1 MAPLRKCTFTVTH
14 MVTKRLHFSMHVV
27 AKVSDGLLK
36 NVIGCTSGKW
46 DSSVVFH
53 AVLIVGSLPHVSMI
67 KARSSA
73 RSCIAN
79 TMHRQQPRRSSEQA
93 TPMMSFGELLSQ
105 LDLTGNEPLNP
116 LEELM
121 QMPVLFGGPVEQG
134 RGFVLHTS
142 DYFTEDSS
150 LPVSANIALTATV
163 DILRAMAKGEGPQRA
178 VLALGYAGW
187 APGQLE
193 SEIQRN
199 GWLTCQADEELV
211 FGLDF
216 DARYLAALRKLKI
229 DPAMLSSDAG
239 HA

>member
-1 MAPLRKCTFTVTH
+1 
-14 MVTKRLHFSMHVV
+14 
-27 AKVSDGLLK
+27 
-36 NVIGCTSGKW
+36 
-46 DSSVVFH
+46 
-53 AVLIVGSLPHVSMI
+53 
-67 KARSSA
+67 
-73 RSCIAN
+73 
-79 TMHRQQPRRSSEQA
+79 
-93 TPMMSFGELLSQ
+93 
-105 LDLTGNEPLNP
+105 
-116 LEELM
+116 
-121 QMPVLFGGPVEQG
+121 MPVLFGGPVEQG

-150 LPVSANIALTATV
+150 LPVSENIALTATV